1 MPAPATD
8 PLILV
13 VDDDIGV
20 CRALSRL
27 LSASG
32 FRVRTYERARELLDE
47 VDSIEAACVIADIR
61 MPEIDGIALVRMIRE
76 MGIEVPVIFM
86 TATSDVVTV
95 VSAMKEGAVD
105 LLPKPFGPDSLLD
118 AIARAID
125 VARRSDD
132 SHRSLVALWRL
143 AAKLTPRE
151 AEVCALVACGSPNKN
166 VAARIGTT
174 EKTVKVHRGRVMQ
187 KLAAPSF
194 AEVIRIVDRL
204 RAEPDRINV
213 RLDGMDIDRPSSV
226 DVIVRV
232 MAVARGELVPSDQRS
247 AVLVS

>member
-47 VDSIEAACVIADIR
+47 VDSIEAACIIADIR
-61 MPEIDGIALVRMIRE
+61 MPDIDGIALVRMIRE
-76 MGIEVPVIFM
+76 MGLEVPVIFM
-86 TATSDVVTV
+86 TATSDVGTV

-125 VARRSDD
+125 VSRRSDD

-151 AEVCALVACGSPNKN
+151 AEVCALVACGSPNRTSPR
-166 VAARIGTT
+166 ASAR
-174 EKTVKVHRGRVMQ
+174 RR
-187 KLAAPSF
+187 
-194 AEVIRIVDRL
+194 RR
-204 RAEPDRINV
+204 
-213 RLDGMDIDRPSSV
+213 
-226 DVIVRV
+226 
-232 MAVARGELVPSDQRS
+232 
-247 AVLVS
+247 